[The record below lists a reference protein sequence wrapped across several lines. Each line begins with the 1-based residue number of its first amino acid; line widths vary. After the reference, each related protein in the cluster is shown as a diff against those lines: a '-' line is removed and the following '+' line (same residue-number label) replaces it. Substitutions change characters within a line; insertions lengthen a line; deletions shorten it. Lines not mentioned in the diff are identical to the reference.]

1 MLFEI
6 LKSVYS
12 FKKGNFLVMN
22 LPNKLTVLRVALI
35 PFFVAAMMLTGKFYM
50 SGYDICIFI
59 GLFIFVAASITDWFD
74 GKIAR
79 KRGLVTTFG
88 KFLDPL
94 ADKILVVTALICFLA
109 QSPMWVDAVAVI
121 LILAREFMVSGV
133 RLVVA
138 NEGVV
143 VPAGIWGKLKTAFTM
158 IAIVAIMLLEGLGIH
173 NVWINEILIWIA
185 ALLTVVSGVQYLA
198 AYWKYID
205 SSK

>member
-1 MLFEI
+1 
-6 LKSVYS
+6 
-12 FKKGNFLVMN
+12 MN

-35 PFFVAAMMLTGKFYM
+35 PFFVAAMMLTGRSCF
-50 SGYDICIFI
+50 SGYDVCIFI
-59 GLFIFVAASITDWFD
+59 GLFIFIAASVTDWLD

-79 KRGLVTTFG
+79 KQGLVTTFG

-121 LILAREFMVSGV
+121 LILAREFMVSGI

-158 IAIVAIMLLEGLGIH
+158 IAIIAIMFLEGLGFHIF
-173 NVWINEILIWIA
+173 WLNEILIWIA
-185 ALLTVVSGVQYLA
+185 AFLTVISGIQYLA

>member
-1 MLFEI
+1 
-6 LKSVYS
+6 
-12 FKKGNFLVMN
+12 MN

-35 PFFVAAMMLTGKFYM
+35 PFFVAAMMLTGKFYV
-50 SGYDICIFI
+50 SDKYDIFILI
-59 GLFIFVAASITDWFD
+59 GLFIFVAASITDWLD

-109 QSPMWVDAVAVI
+109 RSPMWVDAVAVI

-158 IAIVAIMLLEGLGIH
+158 VAIVVIMFLEGIGIH
-173 NVWINEILIWIA
+173 NIWVNEILIWIA
-185 ALLTVVSGVQYLA
+185 AILTVISGVQYLA

>member
-1 MLFEI
+1 
-6 LKSVYS
+6 
-12 FKKGNFLVMN
+12 MN
-22 LPNKLTVLRVALI
+22 LPNKLTILRVALI
-35 PFFVAAMMLTGKFYM
+35 PFFVAAMLLAGKVKKA
-50 SGYDICIFI
+50 GIDIFILIALIIFI
-59 GLFIFVAASITDWFD
+59 GASITDWLD

-94 ADKILVVTALICFLA
+94 ADKILVITALICFLA
-109 QSPMWVDAVAVI
+109 RCPMWIDSVAVI

-158 IAIVAIMLLEGLGIH
+158 IAIVAILLLEGLGIH
-173 NVWINEILIWIA
+173 ICWVNEILIWIA
-185 ALLTVVSGVQYLA
+185 AILTIISGVQYLA

-205 SSK
+205 ASK

>member
-1 MLFEI
+1 
-6 LKSVYS
+6 
-12 FKKGNFLVMN
+12 MN

-35 PFFVAAMMLTGKFYM
+35 PFFVVAMLFTDIFYLPD
-50 SGYDICIFI
+50 SNCDI
-59 GLFIFVAASITDWFD
+59 FIFVGLVIFIVASVTDWLD

-109 QSPMWVDAVAVI
+109 RKPMWVDEVSVI

-173 NVWINEILIWIA
+173 NIWINETLIWIA
-185 ALLTVVSGVQYLA
+185 AVLTVVSGVQYLA